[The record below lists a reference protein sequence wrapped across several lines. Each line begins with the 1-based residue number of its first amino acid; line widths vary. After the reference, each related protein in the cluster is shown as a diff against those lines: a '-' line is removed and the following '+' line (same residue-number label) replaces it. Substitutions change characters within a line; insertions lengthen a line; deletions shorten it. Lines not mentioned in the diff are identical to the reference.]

1 MEMMESDD
9 QQLIQLLE
17 ARIKRRCEQNRR
29 SVQNYRDKNR
39 ERLNKESLAYYQK
52 MKEDTDWLSHLRQR
66 QRNYQKA
73 RRERLKSE
81 KEVVAAGRWVTIQK
95 GFPMLVMSERECYVL
110 NNQEED

>member
-1 MEMMESDD
+1 MMELEQQQ
-9 QQLIQLLE
+9 QQLIQSLE
-17 ARIKRRCEQNRR
+17 ARLKRRSDQNKR

-52 MKEDTDWLSHLRQR
+52 MKEDTDWLNHLRQR

-81 KEVVAAGRWVTIQK
+81 KVVASPEG
-95 GFPMLVMSERECYVL
+95 LL
-110 NNQEED
+110 N

>member
-1 MEMMESDD
+1 MELEQQQ
-9 QQLIQLLE
+9 QQLIQSLE
-17 ARIKRRCEQNRR
+17 ARLKRRSDQNKR

-52 MKEDTDWLSHLRQR
+52 MKEDTDWLNHLRQR

-81 KEVVAAGRWVTIQK
+81 KVVASPEG
-95 GFPMLVMSERECYVL
+95 LL
-110 NNQEED
+110 N